1 MSTKPYEEL
10 RKKMKPEA
18 RAAAEKL
25 GRQFLA
31 EIRLKELRQAKQLS
45 QVQVASKLKMKQA
58 SVSKLER
65 QADMYVSS
73 LRQYV
78 KAIGGELIIAA
89 RFPDGDVNISQFSK
103 RSRRRSRVSARVAL

>member
-1 MSTKPYEEL
+1 MGTKPYEKL
-10 RKKMKPEA
+10 LKKMKPET
-18 RAAAEKL
+18 RAAAEEL
-25 GRQFLA
+25 GRKFVT
-31 EIRLKELRQAKQLS
+31 EIRLKQLRQAKKLS
-45 QVQVASKLKMKQA
+45 LVRVASKLKMKQA

-89 RFPDGDVNISQFSK
+89 RFSNGNDIRISQFAEK
-103 RSRRRSRVSARVAL
+103 GRRSAR